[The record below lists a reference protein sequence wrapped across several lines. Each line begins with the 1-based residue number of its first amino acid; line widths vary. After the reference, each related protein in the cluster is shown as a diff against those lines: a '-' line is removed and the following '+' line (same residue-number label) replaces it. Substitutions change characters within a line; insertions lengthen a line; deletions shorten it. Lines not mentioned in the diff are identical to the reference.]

1 MRFGT
6 VIHDGRRFEVA
17 LRDDRYLPLESA
29 DRGLDTVRGIAA
41 GGAIA
46 LDRARAW
53 ADAQPPEAWR
63 ALDGGAAIGP
73 PIEPG
78 AIYTIGANYRS
89 PDDPVG
95 ERPARPL
102 VFGKAAT
109 SVAGQGGVIAWDRTL
124 TANVDAECELG
135 VIIGELAWRVD
146 VADAMRHV
154 FGYTIVN
161 DVSSRDPWLD
171 GDQWLLGKSMNGFCP
186 VGPWIVTAD
195 ELAPDALR
203 LGCTIN
209 GTAIQDG
216 TTADMRFGI
225 AGDRVLP
232 EPSPHA
238 RPRRPDRDRHAAP
251 ACRSAGPG
259 PTPRARRR
267 RDGLDRG
274 DRRAHQPHR
283 VTKRPGRMPP

>member
-29 DRGLDTVRGIAA
+29 HRGLDTVRGIAA
-41 GGAIA
+41 GGASS

-53 ADAQPPEAWR
+53 ADAQPPGAWR
-63 ALDGGAAIGP
+63 ALDGVEEVGP

-109 SVAGQGGVIAWDRTL
+109 SVAGQGGVIAWDRAL
-124 TANVDAECELG
+124 TTNVDAECELG
-135 VIIGELAWRVD
+135 VVIGELAWRVD
-146 VADAMRHV
+146 VSDAMRHV

-171 GDQWLLGKSMNGFCP
+171 GDQWLLGKSMTGFCP

-195 ELAPDALR
+195 ELAPDGLR

-225 AGDRVLP
+225 AEIVSYLSHHLTLAPGDLIATGTP
-232 EPSPHA
+232 
-238 RPRRPDRDRHAAP
+238 PRLAAPPGPDRHLE
-251 ACRSAGPG
+251 PG
-259 PTPRARRR
+259 DVMTVWIEGIGA
-267 RDGLDRG
+267 LTSHI
-274 DRRAHQPHR
+274 A
-283 VTKRPGRMPP
+283 

>member
-1 MRFGT
+1 MRFGS
-6 VIHDGRRFEVA
+6 VIHDGEWLEVA
-17 LRDDRYLPLESA
+17 LRDDRYLPFESA
-29 DRGLDTVRGIAA
+29 GRGRSTVREIAA

-53 ADAQPPEAWR
+53 ADAQPPGAWR
-63 ALDGGAAIGP
+63 ALDAVEEIGP

-102 VFGKAAT
+102 VYGKVAT
-109 SVAGQGGVIAWDRTL
+109 SVSGQDGIVAWDRAL

-135 VIIGELAWRVD
+135 VVIGAPAWRVD

-225 AGDRVLP
+225 AEIVSFLSQHLTLAPGDLIATGTP
-232 EPSPHA
+232 
-238 RPRRPDRDRHAAP
+238 PRLAAPPGPDRHLE
-251 ACRSAGPG
+251 PG
-259 PTPRARRR
+259 
-267 RDGLDRG
+267 DV
-274 DRRAHQPHR
+274 
-283 VTKRPGRMPP
+283 VTVWIEGIGELTSHIA

>member
-1 MRFGT
+1 MRFGAL
-6 VIHDGRRFEVA
+6 IHDGRRIEVVV
-17 LRDDRYLPLESA
+17 RGDRYLAFESA
-29 DRGLDTVRGIAA
+29 GGRSTIRDIAA

-46 LDRARAW
+46 LDNVRAW
-53 ADAQPPEAWR
+53 SGAQPPATWR
-63 ALDGGAAIGP
+63 ALDAVEGFGP

-78 AIYTIGANYRS
+78 AIYTIGANYRA
-89 PDDPVG
+89 PDDPRG

-109 SVAGQGGVIAWDRTL
+109 SVVGQDGTIAWDRSL

-135 VIIGELAWRVD
+135 VVIGALAWRVD
-146 VADAMRHV
+146 VADAMGHV

-161 DVSSRDPWLD
+161 DVSSRDAWLD
-171 GDQWLLGKSMNGFCP
+171 GEQWLLGKSMPGFCP

-225 AGDRVLP
+225 AEIVSFLSHHIALHPGDLIATGTP
-232 EPSPHA
+232 
-238 RPRRPDRDRHAAP
+238 PRLADPPGPDRHLE
-251 ACRSAGPG
+251 PG
-259 PTPRARRR
+259 DT
-267 RDGLDRG
+267 
-274 DRRAHQPHR
+274 
-283 VTKRPGRMPP
+283 VTTWIEGIGELTSHIA